1 MKDLMTQ
8 IAAIEDRAKKL
19 HLPMAFI
26 CWWAG
31 VPQATWSRWKKGL
44 FGPTK
49 KNWDAIADAVDDLE
63 RRLKR

>member
-1 MKDLMTQ
+1 MQ
-8 IAAIEDRAKKL
+8 EIQAIEQRAARLK
-19 HLPMAFI
+19 LPMSFI
-26 CWWAG
+26 CYWAG

-49 KNWDAIADAVDDLE
+49 KNWDAITDAVADLE